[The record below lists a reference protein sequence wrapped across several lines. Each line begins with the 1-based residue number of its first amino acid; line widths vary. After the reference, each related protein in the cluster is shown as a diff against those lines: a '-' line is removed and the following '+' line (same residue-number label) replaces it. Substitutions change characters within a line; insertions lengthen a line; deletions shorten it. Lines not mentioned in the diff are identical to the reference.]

1 MKVLLK
7 LSTQPGAPASERRLE
22 VASLRIG
29 RGADQDLVLSD
40 PRIALAHAEI
50 SPQQGLLGRRYRIE
64 AKAKLSLL
72 VNGGPSHS
80 EVLGRGDVVEL
91 GRYRLTVVADDHAD
105 LALLVEDRYSGREE
119 RGVRREDM
127 KLSLAEA
134 GWSRRRWAWGLF
146 LLVLAGG
153 LLLPLLPWLG
163 GAKQEVMANR
173 ELLPSVQPGADI
185 VWNSGPI
192 STSHHVLRNDCVACH
207 RKPFEPVS
215 DAACRDCH
223 SPLGEHPAEASA
235 LLQAPFANQ
244 QCTDCHRE
252 HNGLMSL
259 SLRDNRACTSC
270 HADPGQ
276 LPQGRDALLVKDF
289 SHSHPPFSLSLARR
303 EGERFVWKEFPQA
316 RPEARHQDSGL
327 KFPHDLH
334 LAKKGI
340 DAPGGIKHLDC
351 GDCHQPNA
359 DRSGFLPVTMEKH
372 CADCHRLDFD
382 PAAPERELPHGK
394 PAEVVR
400 IVRDHY
406 AALALTGRPSPPPL
420 ASAGGERRLP
430 GAAADAPAGRSPAWA
445 EARAQTALRDVF
457 ERRTCFYCH
466 TVSKDGPAESPWR
479 IAPVAAQQPALRA
492 SLFPH
497 SRHASETC
505 ASCHAAQTSKQAED
519 VLLPDIAH
527 CRDCHADTGAMTQTP
542 SPCQSCHGYHQH
554 PPLTA
559 AGAAKP
565 EAAR

>member
-7 LSTQPGAPASERRLE
+7 LSSQPGAPASERRLE

-29 RGADQDLVLSD
+29 RGADQDLVLND
-40 PRIALAHAEI
+40 PRIALAHAELREQ
-50 SPQQGLLGRRYRIE
+50 PGLLGPRYRVE

-72 VNGGPSHS
+72 VNGSPTQAAT
-80 EVLGRGDVVEL
+80 LADGDVVEL
-91 GRYRLTVVADDHAD
+91 GRYRLTLVAGSQGE
-105 LALLVEDRYSGREE
+105 LNLLVEERYRGQEE
-119 RGVRREDM
+119 RGSRRAAM
-127 KLSLAEA
+127 RLSLAEA

-153 LLLPLLPWLG
+153 LLLPLLPWLSG
-163 GAKQEVMANR
+163 DKQGVMANR
-173 ELLPSVQPGADI
+173 ELLPSARPGADI
-185 VWNSGPI
+185 LWNAGPI
-192 STSHHVLRNDCVACH
+192 SDSHHVLANDCVACH
-207 RKPFEPVS
+207 RQPFQPVN

-223 SPLGEHPAEASA
+223 RPLGEHPAEIAA
-235 LLQAPFANQ
+235 LHQAPFLGQ

-252 HNGLMSL
+252 HNGQMGL
-259 SLRDNRACTSC
+259 SPRDNRACTDC
-270 HADPGQ
+270 HADPAK
-276 LPQGRDALLVKDF
+276 LPPHRKALLVKDF
-289 SHSHPPFSLSLARR
+289 SQNHPPFSLNLARR
-303 EGERFVWKEFPQA
+303 EGERFVWKEFSQEQ
-316 RPEARHQDSGL
+316 PEARHQDSGL
-327 KFPHDLH
+327 KFPHQAH
-334 LAKKGI
+334 LVKQGI
-340 DAPGGIKHLDC
+340 DAPGGVKQLDC

-359 DRSGFLPVTMEKH
+359 DRSGFLPVRMDRH

-406 AALALTGRPSPPPL
+406 AALALTGRPSPAP
-420 ASAGGERRLP
+420 AARGAGERRLP
-430 GAAADAPAGRSPAWA
+430 GPAVVDAGPRSLAWA
-445 EARAQTALRDVF
+445 EARADAALRDVF

-479 IAPVAAQQPALRA
+479 IAPVADPHPAFQA

-519 VLLPDIAH
+519 VLLPDIKH

-554 PPLTA
+554 PPA
-559 AGAAKP
+559 AAAPGAM
-565 EAAR
+565 R